1 MRWILRVA
9 FMATI
14 LSLALLPGCGWKNGG
29 IEFGPVSFSLP
40 VAAGVFD
47 ASVYSEAQGLPL
59 VSGVIEQDL
68 CTLPT
73 EGELTEVF
81 RQVGAI
87 DLSSVVEL
95 SRVELQ
101 RTVLHASSGDFRDVK
116 AVQVYFVPRNGS
128 IFNVVNLGGAFSL
141 SGFGDTIEIKPPD
154 DVDLLEI
161 IKDNDAMPG
170 QGCPTLRVRVTG
182 TVPEDAISWDA
193 QIDVDAYAFL
203 GIF

>member
-1 MRWILRVA
+1 MRRNHRIVA
-9 FMATI
+9 SIAALCTLFAT
-14 LSLALLPGCGWKNGG
+14 GCGVKNGG

-47 ASVYSEAQGLPL
+47 ASMYPEAQGLPV
-59 VSGVIEQDL
+59 VSGVLEQDL

-73 EGELTEVF
+73 EDELSEVF
-81 RQVGAI
+81 RQAGQI
-87 DLSSVVEL
+87 DLSSVIEL

-128 IFNVVNLGGAFSL
+128 IFNIVNLGGAFSL
-141 SGFGDTIEIKPPD
+141 TGFGDTIEIEPPD

-161 IKDNDAMPG
+161 IKENDAMPG

-182 TVPEDAISWDA
+182 TVPENAITWDA
-193 QIDVDAYAFL
+193 QIDVDAYARL

>member
-1 MRWILRVA
+1 MRRNHRII
-9 FMATI
+9 ATAA
-14 LSLALLPGCGWKNGG
+14 ALCTLIVTGCGWKNGG

-47 ASVYSEAQGLPL
+47 ASVYPEAQGLPL
-59 VSGVIEQDL
+59 VSGVLEQDL

-73 EGELTEVF
+73 EYELSEVF
-81 RQVGAI
+81 RQAGQI
-87 DLSSVVEL
+87 DLSSVIEL

-128 IFNVVNLGGAFSL
+128 IFNIVNLGGAFSL
-141 SGFGDTIEIKPPD
+141 TGFGDTIEIEPPD

-161 IKDNDAMPG
+161 IKENDAMPG

-193 QIDVDAYAFL
+193 QIDVDAYARL